1 MEVGPSSGSLLV
13 RGDAG
18 HEQPSAPS
26 PQVAH
31 SSPACK
37 PVYEEVQSSTITHK
51 LRDSCDHSDDDG
63 NDQAT
68 TDDCCSLDLSVHSC
82 KDTPPRTVLPG
93 AGLTTSMTLHGLV
106 LDGKQGIPE
115 AALKNLGALV
125 KHMTKHR
132 DDDAMQAQCCLYL
145 VNYASFQ
152 DSSKQRAA
160 RAGAV
165 PAVLHIF
172 RRTMGQHGDRDGT
185 LKTVIELALWTLNTL
200 CGLKS
205 IAVEAMHAGAIKL
218 VIQAMAALPA
228 AVGVQEQGCWFLTAA
243 AGLSKDVRKKVKACG
258 GEACVAAAVA
268 AHQGQESCR
277 VAALADEFLKVMSSQ
292 TREKSPVQAQAKR
305 GIFSMFRSA

>member
-1 MEVGPSSGSLLV
+1 MVVGPSSGSPLA
-13 RGDAG
+13 REDAG
-18 HEQPSAPS
+18 HEQPC

-37 PVYEEVQSSTITHK
+37 PVYEEVQSTITHK
-51 LRDSCDHSDDDG
+51 LPNSCDNSNDDND

-132 DDDAMQAQCCLYL
+132 EDDAMQAQCCLYL

-152 DSSKQRAA
+152 DSSKERAA